1 MNWLLLILS
10 LPTENATARMRIW
23 RATKAL
29 GCASLRDGVWLLP
42 NSDHTRVRLEP
53 VADDTRKSGGEAWV
67 LAIQS
72 DAPQTDV
79 FTRLFDRGVD
89 YSAWLDDLAQFDPLA
104 TDLATTR
111 KQLKNL
117 SKRLTAITDTDYFP
131 HPLQATAHERLHTAE
146 TALRGRLPTAEP
158 AFQQG
163 EPERLILADFQ
174 GKTWA
179 TRRDLW
185 VDRLASAWLIRRFI
199 DLQAQFC
206 WLENGMDCPA
216 EALGFDFDGARFSH
230 IGRYVTFETL
240 LHSFGLAQNV
250 GLQRLAHLV
259 HTLDV
264 GGNAPEAAG
273 FAVLLKGLK
282 HRALND
288 DVLLAEGGQLLDDLY
303 CAFSLPEDSL

>member
-42 NSDHTRVRLEP
+42 SNDHTRVRLET

-67 LAIQS
+67 LAIENDS
-72 DAPQTDV
+72 PQTDV
-79 FTRLFDRGVD
+79 FTHLFDRGAD
-89 YSAWLDDLAQFDPLA
+89 YNAWLDDVAQFDTLA
-104 TDLATTR
+104 TDLVATR
-111 KQLKNL
+111 KLLKGL
-117 SKRLTAITDTDYFP
+117 AKRLSAISETDYFP
-131 HPLQATAHERLHTAE
+131 HALQATAQARLSIAE
-146 TALRGRLPTAEP
+146 TAVQARSATAEP
-158 AFQQG
+158 NFQAG
-163 EPERLILADFQ
+163 EPERLNARDFQ
-174 GKTWA
+174 GKIWA
-179 TRRDLW
+179 TRHDLW
-185 VDRLASAWLIRRFI
+185 VDRLASAWLIHRFI
-199 DLQAQFC
+199 DPQAQFL
-206 WLENGMDCPA
+206 WLDNTDVCPS
-216 EALGFDFDGARFSH
+216 EALGFDFDGAHFSH

-240 LHSFGLAQNV
+240 LHSFGLAQDI

-273 FAVLLKGLK
+273 LAVLLKGLK
-282 HRALND
+282 HRTPND

>member
-1 MNWLLLILS
+1 MNWLLLIIS

-23 RATKAL
+23 RALKTL

-42 NSDHTRVRLEP
+42 SRP
-53 VADDTRKSGGEAWV
+53 DTHARFDGIAEDTHKSGGEAWV
-67 LAIQS
+67 LALQA
-72 DAPQTDV
+72 DAQQADSFPA
-79 FTRLFDRGVD
+79 LFDRSAE
-89 YSAWLDDLAQFDPLA
+89 YTAWLEELAQFDPLA
-104 TDLATTR
+104 ADIAATR
-111 KQLKNL
+111 KQLKGL
-117 SKRLTAITDTDYFP
+117 GKRLAAITDTDYFP
-131 HPLQATAHERLHTAE
+131 HPLQTTARERLHTAE
-146 TALRGRLPTAEP
+146 AAVRGRTVSAEP
-158 AFQQG
+158 TSQQG
-163 EPERLILADFQ
+163 EPERLDKENFQ
-174 GKTWA
+174 GKNWA

-185 VDRLASAWLIRRFI
+185 VDRLASAWLIHRFI
-199 DLQAQFC
+199 DPQAQFL
-206 WLENGMDCPA
+206 WLDDTAVCPTD
-216 EALGFDFDGARFSH
+216 ALGFDFDRARFTH

-240 LHSFGLAQNV
+240 LHSFGLAQDV

-282 HRALND
+282 HRSSND

>member
-1 MNWLLLILS
+1 MNWLLLIIS

-23 RATKAL
+23 RALKTL

-42 NSDHTRVRLEP
+42 SRP
-53 VADDTRKSGGEAWV
+53 DTHARFDGIAEDTHKSGGEAWV
-67 LAIQS
+67 LALQA
-72 DAPQTDV
+72 DAQQADSFPA
-79 FTRLFDRGVD
+79 LFDRSAE
-89 YSAWLDDLAQFDPLA
+89 YTAWLDDLAQFDPLA
-104 TDLATTR
+104 ADIASTR
-111 KQLKNL
+111 KQLKGL
-117 SKRLTAITDTDYFP
+117 GKRLAAITDTDYFP
-131 HPLQATAHERLHTAE
+131 HPLQTTARERLHTAE
-146 TALRGRLPTAEP
+146 AAVRGRTVSAEP
-158 AFQQG
+158 TSQQG
-163 EPERLILADFQ
+163 EPERLDKENFQ
-174 GKTWA
+174 GKNWA

-185 VDRLASAWLIRRFI
+185 VDRLASAWLIHRFI
-199 DLQAQFC
+199 DPQAQFL
-206 WLENGMDCPA
+206 WLDDTAVCPA
-216 EALGFDFDGARFSH
+216 DALGFDFDGARFSH

-240 LHSFGLAQNV
+240 LHSFGLTQDI

-282 HRALND
+282 HRASND

>member
-42 NSDHTRVRLEP
+42 NNDTTCVRLET
-53 VADDTRKSGGEAWV
+53 VADDTRKSGGETWV
-67 LAIQS
+67 LAIHTDS
-72 DAPQTDV
+72 PQTEA
-79 FTRLFDRGVD
+79 FTLLFDRGAD

-104 TDLATTR
+104 TDLAATR

-117 SKRLTAITDTDYFP
+117 SKRLATITDTDYFP
-131 HPLQATAHERLHTAE
+131 HPLQVTAHERLHTAE
-146 TALRGRLPTAEP
+146 AALRGRLTTTEP

-163 EPERLILADFQ
+163 EPERLTLADFQ

-179 TRRDLW
+179 TRHDLW
-185 VDRLASAWLIRRFI
+185 VDRLASAWLIQRFI
-199 DLQAQFC
+199 DSQAQFL
-206 WLENGMDCPA
+206 WLDDTAVCPTD
-216 EALGFDFDGARFSH
+216 ALGFDFDGARFSH

-282 HRALND
+282 HRASND

>member
-42 NSDHTRVRLEP
+42 SNDHTRVRLET

-67 LAIQS
+67 LAIETDS
-72 DAPQTDV
+72 PQTDV
-79 FTRLFDRGVD
+79 FTHLFDRGAD
-89 YSAWLDDLAQFDPLA
+89 YNAWLDDVAQFDPLA
-104 TDLATTR
+104 TDLVATR
-111 KQLKNL
+111 KLLKGL
-117 SKRLTAITDTDYFP
+117 AKRLSAIGETDYFP
-131 HPLQATAHERLHTAE
+131 HALQATAQARLAMAE
-146 TALRGRLPTAEP
+146 TAVQARSATAEP
-158 AFQQG
+158 RFQAG
-163 EPERLILADFQ
+163 EPERLALADFQ

-179 TRRDLW
+179 TRHDLW
-185 VDRLASAWLIRRFI
+185 VDRLASAWLIHRFI
-199 DLQAQFC
+199 DPQAQFL
-206 WLENGMDCPA
+206 WLDDTAVCPA
-216 EALGFDFDGARFSH
+216 DALGFDFDGARFSH

-240 LHSFGLAQNV
+240 LHSFGLTQDIR
-250 GLQRLAHLV
+250 LQRLAHLV

-282 HRALND
+282 HRSPND

>member
-1 MNWLLLILS
+1 MNWLLLIIS

-23 RATKAL
+23 RALKTL
-29 GCASLRDGVWLLP
+29 GCAGLRDGVWLLP
-42 NSDHTRVRLEP
+42 SRP
-53 VADDTRKSGGEAWV
+53 DTHARFDGIAEDTHKSGGEAWV
-67 LAIQS
+67 LALQA
-72 DAPQTDV
+72 DAQQADSFPA
-79 FTRLFDRGVD
+79 LFDRSAE
-89 YSAWLDDLAQFDPLA
+89 YTAWLEELAQFDPLA
-104 TDLATTR
+104 TDLAATR

-117 SKRLTAITDTDYFP
+117 SKRLAAITDTDYFP
-131 HPLQATAHERLHTAE
+131 HPLRVTAHERLHTAE
-146 TALRGRLPTAEP
+146 MALHGRLTTAEP
-158 AFQQG
+158 SFQQG
-163 EPERLILADFQ
+163 EPERLTLADFQ

-185 VDRLASAWLIRRFI
+185 VDRLASAWLIQRFI
-199 DLQAQFC
+199 DPQAQFL
-206 WLENGMDCPA
+206 WLDDTAVCPTD
-216 EALGFDFDGARFSH
+216 ALGFDFDRARFTH

-240 LHSFGLAQNV
+240 LHSFGLAQDV

-282 HRALND
+282 HRSPND

>member
-42 NSDHTRVRLEP
+42 SNDHTRVRLET

-67 LAIQS
+67 LAIETDS
-72 DAPQTDV
+72 PQTDV
-79 FTRLFDRGVD
+79 FTHLFDRGAD
-89 YSAWLDDLAQFDPLA
+89 YNAWLDDVAQFDPLA
-104 TDLATTR
+104 TDLVATR
-111 KQLKNL
+111 KLLKGL
-117 SKRLTAITDTDYFP
+117 AKRLSAISETDYFP
-131 HPLQATAHERLHTAE
+131 HALQATAQARLAMAE
-146 TALRGRLPTAEP
+146 TAVQARSATAEP
-158 AFQQG
+158 NFQAG
-163 EPERLILADFQ
+163 EPEQLALADFQ

-179 TRRDLW
+179 TRHDLW
-185 VDRLASAWLIRRFI
+185 VDRLASAWLIHRFI
-199 DLQAQFC
+199 DPQAQFL
-206 WLENGMDCPA
+206 WLDDTAVCPA
-216 EALGFDFDGARFSH
+216 DALGFDFDGARFSH

-240 LHSFGLAQNV
+240 LHSFGLTQDI

-282 HRALND
+282 HRTPND
-288 DVLLAEGGQLLDDLY
+288 DVLLAEGGQLLNDLY

>member
-1 MNWLLLILS
+1 MNWLLLIIS

-23 RATKAL
+23 RALKTL

-42 NSDHTRVRLEP
+42 SRP
-53 VADDTRKSGGEAWV
+53 DTHARFDGIAEDTHKSGGEAWV
-67 LAIQS
+67 LALQA
-72 DAPQTDV
+72 DAQQADSFPA
-79 FTRLFDRGVD
+79 LFDRSAE
-89 YSAWLDDLAQFDPLA
+89 YTAWLDDLAQFDPLA
-104 TDLATTR
+104 ADIASTR
-111 KQLKNL
+111 KQLKGL
-117 SKRLTAITDTDYFP
+117 GKRLAAITDTDYFP
-131 HPLQATAHERLHTAE
+131 HPLQTTARERLHTAE
-146 TALRGRLPTAEP
+146 AAVRGRTVSAEP
-158 AFQQG
+158 TSQQG
-163 EPERLILADFQ
+163 EPERLDKENFQ
-174 GKTWA
+174 GKNWA

-185 VDRLASAWLIRRFI
+185 VDRLASAWLIHRFI
-199 DLQAQFC
+199 DPQAQFL
-206 WLENGMDCPA
+206 WLDDTAVCPA
-216 EALGFDFDGARFSH
+216 DALGFDFDGARFSH

-240 LHSFGLAQNV
+240 LHSFGLAQDV

-282 HRALND
+282 HRSSND